1 MSKKEIIKFINTQV
15 LPKKASKTWQAGDAD
30 GKELITIVQSWR
42 RKNGFPEDMTAT
54 VTNGFLFIN
63 GTPAGRIA
71 NADTK
76 AYGYSKKDI
85 SLEGRILARQEME
98 Y

>member
-1 MSKKEIIKFINTQV
+1 MSKKDIIQFINTQV

-30 GKELITIVQSWR
+30 GKELMTIVQSWR
-42 RKNGFPEDMTAT
+42 RKNGFPEEMTAE
-54 VTNGFLFIN
+54 VANGFLFIN

-71 NADTK
+71 SADTK
-76 AYGYSKKDI
+76 AYKYSKKDV
-85 SLEGRILARQEME
+85 SLEGRILARQETE